1 MNDIRW
7 LFRKY
12 MDEKHI
18 IDFKELAKLTG
29 IKYQTLLD
37 HLDRPE
43 LFRAFEIQRI
53 NEILQFSSEDLIKII
68 A

>member
-18 IDFKELAKLTG
+18 VDFKELAKLTG

-43 LFRAFEIQRI
+43 LFRAFRNPKNQR
-53 NEILQFSSEDLIKII
+53 NTAVQQ
-68 A
+68 